1 MSRRKFYITTPIYYV
16 NDQPHIGHT
25 YTTVVADALARFKR
39 MCGQEVYFLTGTD
52 EHGQK
57 IERAAQAKGLQPKEL
72 ADQVVERF
80 KALWGTLGISHD
92 DFIRTTEDRHRRGV
106 EKLYQ
111 KIEAKGD
118 VYKDKYAGWYC
129 TSCESFYPENQI
141 VDGKCPDQGHKVEW
155 TEEESYFFRLSK
167 YQDALLKH
175 YRAHP
180 DFIFPETRKNEVTA
194 FVESGLKDLSVSRSS
209 FSWGIPFP
217 DDPKH
222 VMYVWFDAL
231 ANYITALGYGSDR
244 KLFARFWPAD
254 IHLVGKDILR
264 FHAVYWPAFL
274 MSADEPLPK
283 RIVAHGWWLRD
294 AAKISKSKGG
304 IVDVFPLIRD
314 FGVDPLRYFLL
325 RDMAFG
331 QDSNYS
337 DEAFVDRVNADLAND
352 LGNLISRTL
361 KMIEDYCGGT
371 IPKTD
376 TRFREDEPIKKA
388 AREAWTGAVKGFDAL
403 DFAGALARIWEFVG
417 HLNRFIVQNEPW
429 KLSQDPGRRWALDS
443 VLYTVAEG
451 LRIVAI
457 LIAPA
462 MPRSASELWRKLGV
476 SSDVT
481 AASLEHFAWGELKPG
496 KTIQRG
502 EALFPRIDKAA
513 YLKGAATAKEASM
526 SEATAPP
533 PGVPAAPRTVPAPVP
548 AAGPA
553 EVGIDDFAKIE
564 LRTARVVAAERVQG
578 ADKLLKLTVDIG
590 SETRTIVAGI
600 AAKYAP
606 ETLVGKTI
614 VVVANL
620 KPAKLRGVV
629 SQGMLLA
636 ASDASGQP
644 FILTTEEPVPPGW
657 RVK

>member
-1 MSRRKFYITTPIYYV
+1 
-16 NDQPHIGHT
+16 
-25 YTTVVADALARFKR
+25 
-39 MCGQEVYFLTGTD
+39 
-52 EHGQK
+52 
-57 IERAAQAKGLQPKEL
+57 
-72 ADQVVERF
+72 
-80 KALWGTLGISHD
+80 
-92 DFIRTTEDRHRRGV
+92 
-106 EKLYQ
+106 
-111 KIEAKGD
+111 
-118 VYKDKYAGWYC
+118 
-129 TSCESFYPENQI
+129 
-141 VDGKCPDQGHKVEW
+141 
-155 TEEESYFFRLSK
+155 
-167 YQDALLKH
+167 
-175 YRAHP
+175 
-180 DFIFPETRKNEVTA
+180 
-194 FVESGLKDLSVSRSS
+194 
-209 FSWGIPFP
+209 
-217 DDPKH
+217 
-222 VMYVWFDAL
+222 
-231 ANYITALGYGSDR
+231 
-244 KLFARFWPAD
+244 
-254 IHLVGKDILR
+254 
-264 FHAVYWPAFL
+264 
-274 MSADEPLPK
+274 
-283 RIVAHGWWLRD
+283 VAHGWWLRD

-376 TRFREDEPIKKA
+376 ARFREDEPIKKA
-388 AREAWTGAVKGFDAL
+388 AREAWTGVVKGFDGL
-403 DFAGALARIWEFVG
+403 DFAAGLARVWEFIG
-417 HLNRFIVQNEPW
+417 QLNRFIVQNEPW
-429 KLSQDPGRRWALDS
+429 KLSQDPGRRWALES

-476 SSDVT
+476 TGDVT
-481 AASLEHFAWGELKPG
+481 AASLEHFAWGELKHG
-496 KTIQRG
+496 KSIQRG

-513 YLKGAATAKEASM
+513 YLIEARGARETSMNDAKPA
-526 SEATAPP
+526 AVIPP
-533 PGVPAAPRTVPAPVP
+533 PGAAGPAGMAPAAS
-548 AAGPA
+548 AATTTGPA
-553 EVGIDDFAKIE
+553 EVGIDDFARIE
-564 LRTARVVAAERVQG
+564 LRTARVVGAERVQG

-590 SETRTIVAGI
+590 AGTRTIVAGI
-600 AAKYAP
+600 AARYAP